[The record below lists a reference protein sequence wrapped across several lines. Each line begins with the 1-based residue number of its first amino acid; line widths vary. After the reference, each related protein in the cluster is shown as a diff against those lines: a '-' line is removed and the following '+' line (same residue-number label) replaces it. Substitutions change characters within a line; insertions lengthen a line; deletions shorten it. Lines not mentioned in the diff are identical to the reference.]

1 MKKRIGLMLLAVMI
15 SCVWLAAGAGA
26 EGISGE
32 DVNQYGGTWILTAMV
47 MDGTTYRP
55 MELGLS
61 FTMLLNADGSAT
73 VDTGGDISS
82 GTWAVRDG
90 QPVLTV
96 EGEKLPARIEEGC
109 LILENDMQ
117 KMVFEREGAPGTAST
132 GPAPAPLI
140 AVEDPEALTGTWEA
154 GWVSMDGMIIPVT
167 NPELEGSW
175 STLFGSEEKT
185 VVIQGTQAR
194 IFGREKTYRFN
205 NGRLEDIPEN
215 AAGLENL
222 DIFSEIIALRED
234 GSLSVQLMG
243 MQIICMPAG
252 DAAESVT
259 TPEPTAV
266 PTAEPTPIPTVEPTA
281 EPTSVPTAEPTAEPT
296 PIPTAEPTPIPTAEP
311 TAEPEPAGL
320 DPERLGEWYAVYMK
334 TGRIEGDPKTLYK
347 MDITLTL
354 NGNHTGVLH
363 SMGTEDQRRWSVADD
378 GSVLFGEDTLT
389 LREDGFLIMKT
400 TQNSIMIFHQ
410 DPKAKWKAGTP
421 IE

>member
-1 MKKRIGLMLLAVMI
+1 MKKRIGLMLLAAMI

-26 EGISGE
+26 
-32 DVNQYGGTWILTAMV
+32 
-47 MDGTTYRP
+47 
-55 MELGLS
+55 
-61 FTMLLNADGSAT
+61 
-73 VDTGGDISS
+73 
-82 GTWAVRDG
+82 
-90 QPVLTV
+90 
-96 EGEKLPARIEEGC
+96 EGC

-132 GPAPAPLI
+132 GPASAPLI

-154 GWVSMDGMIIPVT
+154 GWVS
-167 NPELEGSW
+167 
-175 STLFGSEEKT
+175 
-185 VVIQGTQAR
+185 
-194 IFGREKTYRFN
+194 
-205 NGRLEDIPEN
+205 
-215 AAGLENL
+215 L
-222 DIFSEIIALRED
+222 DL
-234 GSLSVQLMG
+234 
-243 MQIICMPAG
+243 
-252 DAAESVT
+252 
-259 TPEPTAV
+259 
-266 PTAEPTPIPTVEPTA
+266 
-281 EPTSVPTAEPTAEPT
+281 
-296 PIPTAEPTPIPTAEP
+296 
-311 TAEPEPAGL
+311 
-320 DPERLGEWYAVYMK
+320 ERLGEWYAVYMK